1 MNIFAV
7 YFESVSM
14 PIQQFAFAAR
24 DLFREAALATLQ
36 GKLASKIPTTT
47 MHKAFMSCMFLTAA
61 VAVGTLATITSAQN
75 QQGSSVNTPPQAQT
89 PAQRENYDPLLD
101 LPPLPKNQVTLIGG
115 TVSGLDEVMNR
126 MIFQPFGEKRKM
138 NVAFDTRTR
147 FYRDGQPIT
156 YREIKQ
162 GQRVYLDTMLNGS
175 KVFAKSIWIQSAAD
189 NGVGRGQIVEF
200 DAQHNT
206 LTVRDELSSQS
217 IEMRLTPSTVIR
229 SADRTASTADLVPG
243 ALVSL
248 SFGPQQELREVTLSA
263 KPGSTFTFAGR
274 VSYLDLSRKIIAID
288 NQSDKLKYD
297 VSIDAI
303 APNILRQLHEG
314 DSIAVM
320 AVFDGARYDA
330 RRIDLPS
337 RNQP

>member
-1 MNIFAV
+1 M
-7 YFESVSM
+7 
-14 PIQQFAFAAR
+14 R
-24 DLFREAALATLQ
+24 
-36 GKLASKIPTTT
+36 
-47 MHKAFMSCMFLTAA
+47 KAFIFCMFLAGGSA
-61 VAVGTLATITSAQN
+61 LAIPAYAQN
-75 QQGSSVNTPPQAQT
+75 QQGFSGSTPQAQT
-89 PAQRENYDPLLD
+89 PAQRESYDPLLD
-101 LPPLPKNQVTLIGG
+101 LPPLPRNQITLIGG

-175 KVFAKSIWIQSAAD
+175 KVFAKSIWIQSVAD

-206 LTVRDELSSQS
+206 LTVRDELSNES
-217 IEMRLTPSTVIR
+217 IKMRLTPSTVIR
-229 SADRTASTADLVPG
+229 GAERTASTADLVPG
-243 ALVSL
+243 TLVSL

-274 VSYLDLSRKIIAID
+274 VSYLDLSRKIIAVD

-297 VSIDAI
+297 ISIDAI

-314 DSIAVM
+314 DNVAVV
-320 AVFDGARYDA
+320 AVFDGTRYDA

-337 RNQP
+337 SPARNQP

>member
-1 MNIFAV
+1 MG
-7 YFESVSM
+7 YSELVSM
-14 PIQQFAFAAR
+14 PIQQFAFAVR
-24 DLFREAALATLQ
+24 GLFRRATLATFHGKSASKTLTKTMRKAFIFCMFLAGGAALAIS
-36 GKLASKIPTTT
+36 AY
-47 MHKAFMSCMFLTAA
+47 
-61 VAVGTLATITSAQN
+61 AQN
-75 QQGSSVNTPPQAQT
+75 QQGFSGSTSQAQT
-89 PAQRENYDPLLD
+89 PAQRESYDPLLD
-101 LPPLPKNQVTLIGG
+101 LPPLPRNQITLIGG

-175 KVFAKSIWIQSAAD
+175 KVFAKSIWIQSVAD

-200 DAQHNT
+200 DAQHNI
-206 LTVRDELSSQS
+206 LTVRDELSNES
-217 IEMRLTPSTVIR
+217 IKMRLTPSTVIR
-229 SADRTASTADLVPG
+229 GGERTASTADLVPG

-274 VSYLDLSRKIIAID
+274 VSYLDLSRKIIAVD

-297 VSIDAI
+297 ISIDAI
-303 APNILRQLHEG
+303 APNFLRQLHEG
-314 DSIAVM
+314 DNIAVM
-320 AVFDGARYDA
+320 AVFDGSRYDA

-337 RNQP
+337 SPAGNQP

>member
-1 MNIFAV
+1 MLLALSVPLAV
-7 YFESVSM
+7 
-14 PIQQFAFAAR
+14 PA
-24 DLFREAALATLQ
+24 
-36 GKLASKIPTTT
+36 
-47 MHKAFMSCMFLTAA
+47 
-61 VAVGTLATITSAQN
+61 SAQN
-75 QQGSSVNTPPQAQT
+75 QRGAFGDTPPAPT

-101 LPPLPKNQVTLIGG
+101 LPPLPKNQVTLMGG
-115 TVSGLDEVMNR
+115 TVSGLDEVMNH

-138 NVAFDTRTR
+138 HVAFDTRTR
-147 FYRDGQPIT
+147 FYRDGQPIS

-200 DAQHNT
+200 DPQHDT
-206 LTVRDELSSQS
+206 LTVRDELSNQS
-217 IEMRLTPSTVIR
+217 VKMQLTPSTIIR
-229 SADRTASTADLVPG
+229 SADHTGSIADLVPG

-274 VSYLDLSRKIIAID
+274 VTYLDLSRKIIAID
-288 NQSDKLKYD
+288 NQSDHLKYD
-297 VSIDAI
+297 ISIDAI

-314 DSIAVM
+314 DNVAVM
-320 AVFDGARYDA
+320 AIFDGARYDA
-330 RRIDLPS
+330 RRIDLPPS
-337 RNQP
+337 ATGNRP

>member
-1 MNIFAV
+1 M
-7 YFESVSM
+7 
-14 PIQQFAFAAR
+14 R
-24 DLFREAALATLQ
+24 
-36 GKLASKIPTTT
+36 
-47 MHKAFMSCMFLTAA
+47 KAFIFCMFLAGG
-61 VAVGTLATITSAQN
+61 VALAIPACAQN
-75 QQGSSVNTPPQAQT
+75 QQGFSASTAQAQP
-89 PAQRENYDPLLD
+89 PARRESYDPLLD
-101 LPPLPKNQVTLIGG
+101 LPPLPNHQVTLIGG

-138 NVAFDTRTR
+138 NVAFDTRTH

-175 KVFAKSIWIQSAAD
+175 KVFAKSIWIQSVAD
-189 NGVGRGQIVEF
+189 SGVGRGQIVEF
-200 DAQHNT
+200 DAQRNT
-206 LTVRDELSSQS
+206 LTVRDELSSES
-217 IEMRLTPSTVIR
+217 IKMRLTPSTVIR
-229 SADRTASTADLVPG
+229 SPERTSSTADLVPG

-248 SFGPQQELREVTLSA
+248 SFGPQQELREVMLSA

-274 VSYLDLSRKIIAID
+274 VSYLDMSRKIIAVD

-297 VSIDAI
+297 ISIDAI

-314 DSIAVM
+314 DNIAVM
-320 AVFDGARYDA
+320 AVFDGSRYDA

-337 RNQP
+337 SSSGNQP

>member
-1 MNIFAV
+1 M
-7 YFESVSM
+7 
-14 PIQQFAFAAR
+14 R
-24 DLFREAALATLQ
+24 
-36 GKLASKIPTTT
+36 
-47 MHKAFMSCMFLTAA
+47 KAFLSCMLFAGGVATGTFGAA
-61 VAVGTLATITSAQN
+61 ASAQN
-75 QQGSSVNTPPQAQT
+75 RQGFSRNPPQAQT
-89 PAQRENYDPLLD
+89 PVQRENYDPLLD

-126 MIFQPFGEKRKM
+126 MILQPFGEKRKM

-189 NGVGRGQIVEF
+189 SGVGRGQIVEF
-200 DAQHNT
+200 DAQHNI
-206 LTVRDELSSQS
+206 LAVRDELSSQTVK
-217 IEMRLTPSTVIR
+217 MRLTPSTVIR
-229 SADRTASTADLVPG
+229 SAERTASTADLVPG

-274 VSYLDLSRKIIAID
+274 VSYLDLSRKIIAVD

-297 VSIDAI
+297 ISIDAI

-314 DSIAVM
+314 DNVTVM

-337 RNQP
+337 SATENQP

>member
-1 MNIFAV
+1 MDAFMG
-7 YFESVSM
+7 YFELVSM
-14 PIQQFAFAAR
+14 PNQQFAFAGPG
-24 DLFREAALATLQ
+24 LFRKAALATFPA
-36 GKLASKIPTTT
+36 KLASKTLIKT
-47 MHKAFMSCMFLTAA
+47 MRKAFISCMFLASG
-61 VAVGTLATITSAQN
+61 VALAIPACAQN
-75 QQGSSVNTPPQAQT
+75 QQGFSGTTPPAQT
-89 PAQRENYDPLLD
+89 TVHRENYDPLLD
-101 LPPLPKNQVTLIGG
+101 LPPLPKNRVTLIGG

-189 NGVGRGQIVEF
+189 NGLSRGQIVEF

-206 LTVRDELSSQS
+206 LTVRDELSTQS
-217 IEMRLTPSTVIR
+217 IKMRLTPSTVIR
-229 SADRTASTADLVPG
+229 NAERTASTADLVPG

-274 VSYLDLSRKIIAID
+274 VSYLDLSRKIIAVD

-297 VSIDAI
+297 ISIDAI

-314 DSIAVM
+314 DTVAVM

-337 RNQP
+337 SPNGNQP